1 MECLETKRLNCL
13 VAFLGFIPDDL
24 MTRLG
29 KRHLPALLQELS
41 FFQEGSSLEPRE
53 VDKAQIS
60 TPLDYGIWVNKS
72 NYKPYL
78 PNIPA
83 YPFCKEIVYKTY
95 FLVGTPQLNQVAPS
109 ATVSM
114 TCRKMGPGSS
124 AEDAPGRNKLN

>member
-24 MTRLG
+24 MTLWANASPCSSARAFL
-29 KRHLPALLQELS
+29 
-41 FFQEGSSLEPRE
+41 FQEGSSLEPRE